1 MRKILSAV
9 IGTAMVAASPAL
21 LAQETAYP
29 ARPIKLVVAFGP
41 GSVNDAMARELAKT
55 LYNELGQPVIVENKP
70 GAGGVVG
77 TDYVAKSAP
86 DGYTLGF
93 GTSSQLV
100 MNVGLQKSLPFDVE
114 RDLTPIGLVSRTPLA
129 LAVPASGAN
138 SLAELVKQAK
148 SKSQPMTYS
157 SSGVG
162 SINHIAGAAFA
173 RAAGVELM
181 HVPYKGAAT
190 AAADLAVRTVKPTDL
205 DLISRRL
212 ARVPLGVYAS
222 RAYLRRRG
230 VPGDDGDLQG
240 HDVVLYD
247 RPFRGDGRT
256 LCGVSTAYARVAMEV
271 NSGLMLLQAVRAGMG
286 LGELQVRMAE
296 THPELVRIWPERTER
311 VDVWLVL
318 HADLARTA
326 RVRAVVDA
334 IVEAFD
340 TQ

>member
-1 MRKILSAV
+1 MDWDDARVYLAILRA
-9 IGTAMVAASPAL
+9 GTLRGAAAQLRVDQATVGRRLAALEAALGVRLFLRTPGGYVPTPAGELAGAAAERMEQAAHQLQRQLQGLDEKLCGVVRVAASDTMGSFYVMPAL
-21 LAQETAYP
+21 TRVREAHP
-29 ARPIKLVVAFGP
+29 DIKVVL
-41 GSVNDAMARELAKT
+41 STSTQVTNLTRRE
-55 LYNELGQPVIVENKP
+55 
-70 GAGGVVG
+70 
-77 TDYVAKSAP
+77 
-86 DGYTLGF
+86 
-93 GTSSQLV
+93 
-100 MNVGLQKSLPFDVE
+100 
-114 RDLTPIGLVSRTPLA
+114 
-129 LAVPASGAN
+129 
-138 SLAELVKQAK
+138 
-148 SKSQPMTYS
+148 
-157 SSGVG
+157 
-162 SINHIAGAAFA
+162 
-173 RAAGVELM
+173 
-181 HVPYKGAAT
+181 
-190 AAADLAVRTVKPTDL
+190 ADLAVRTVKPTDP

-222 RAYLRRRG
+222 RAYLQRRG